1 MEAVEQ
7 PLSAAFAVGAMA
19 TASMAIAAM
28 VKVFAM
34 LLRVMMNLLWLVD
47 QVANPAHL
55 PRIRNRGLEVTASW
69 AKGIE

>member
-34 LLRVMMNLLWLVD
+34 LLRFMRNLLS
-47 QVANPAHL
+47 
-55 PRIRNRGLEVTASW
+55 G
-69 AKGIE
+69 